1 MVTARP
7 VLERSSCPVV
17 NSLSEFGRFVSDHAE
32 WIAARWNKTTGGHP
46 ELALSGNTTYQ
57 QLVNYLP
64 TLCQDLGRLFQ
75 KQGKSRRNDKKRS
88 AETQLRHR
96 WEPGYVLE
104 EIVCGLGQIRQ
115 IISVDCRHAF
125 ACELSDFDALAR
137 AKADVIIH
145 QFFSDLLVEA
155 AQQFA
160 AEKQKELAA
169 SEQNSQSILDSAL
182 DCIIVIG
189 EDGYIQEWN
198 VAAERL
204 FGYSRAQA
212 LGKEMAEL
220 IIPPE
225 LRARHQAGMAR
236 YRATGEGPLLGRRI
250 EMPALRSDGSR
261 LDVELAITPHQVNEK
276 AVFTAYV
283 RDISERVRTEARR
296 AAQYAIAALISGQAS
311 LIELGPKI
319 LSTIAR
325 SGRWLF
331 AALWILD
338 KNGKLIC
345 HSTWGSPE
353 RDVDEFESETRRRVF
368 SSGEG
373 LPGRVLV
380 SRAPTWLP
388 NLEAETNFPRALF
401 ARMSGLQ
408 AAFVFPLMGSTGING
423 VIELFSDEVIA
434 PDDDLLR
441 LAGALGIQVGLYLER
456 ERTAEELRRQKEAAV
471 MASQAKDRFLAA
483 LSHEL
488 RTPLNPVLMWACSA
502 SEDKKVDPEMQQGL
516 KMICRNIE
524 MEARL
529 IDDLLDLTRIARGK
543 LQIHLQPCRADAL
556 LNHALEIVRSQLSAK
571 NLRLSIDLIASNHHI
586 MADPTRIEQVFW
598 NLLKNAYKFTP
609 EDGEVSVRS
618 YDGTLDRVVF
628 EISDSGRGIDA
639 ELMPKLFTA
648 FEQGARSGEGLG
660 LGLAICKAVLEMH
673 QGKIKAAN
681 KTNGQGAIFTVELKT
696 IPALNVIAP
705 IQRKP
710 STVSSRKLNILIVE
724 DHENTATVMSKLL
737 KHSGHDV
744 VTASTVRQALEVLH
758 TTPLDLLVS
767 DLGLPDGN
775 GFQVMREL
783 AKISDAKGIAISGY
797 GMEEDLERS
806 SRAGFSAHLTKPID
820 VQKLQETIQQVT
832 AAA

>member
-1 MVTARP
+1 
-7 VLERSSCPVV
+7 V
-17 NSLSEFGRFVSDHAE
+17 NPLSEFGRFISDRTE
-32 WIAARWNKTTGGHP
+32 WIADRWNKTTDGQP
-46 ELALSGNTTYQ
+46 ELALSGNTTHQ
-57 QLVNYLP
+57 QLANYLP
-64 TLCQDLGRLFQ
+64 TLCQDLGKLLE
-75 KQGKSRRNDKKRS
+75 KAGKPRRNNKKRS
-88 AETQLRHR
+88 ADTHPQHR
-96 WEPGYVLE
+96 WEPGYTLDK
-104 EIVCGLGQIRQ
+104 IVRGLGHIWQ
-115 IISVDCRHAF
+115 IISVDCLDAF
-125 ACELSDFDALAR
+125 ARELPEFDASAR
-137 AKADVIIH
+137 ASTETIIH
-145 QFFSDLLVEA
+145 QFFSDLLVES

-160 AEKQKELAA
+160 AEKAKELAG
-169 SEQNSQSILDSAL
+169 SEQNSQSILDAAL
-182 DCIIVIG
+182 DSIIVVG
-189 EDGYIQEWN
+189 DDGRVQEWN
-198 VAAERL
+198 IAAERL

-212 LGKEMAEL
+212 VGKEMADL
-220 IIPPE
+220 IIPRE
-225 LRARHQAGMAR
+225 LRARHRTGMAQ
-236 YRATGEGPLLGRRI
+236 YRATGDGSLLGRRI

-261 LDVELAITPHQVNEK
+261 LEVELAITPYQVNDK
-276 AVFTAYV
+276 TVFTAYV
-283 RDISERVRTEARR
+283 RDISERVRSQARR
-296 AAQYAIAALISGQAS
+296 AAQYAIATLISGQAP

-331 AALWILD
+331 AALWVLD
-338 KNGKLIC
+338 KNGKLLC
-345 HSTWGSPE
+345 HSTWRSPE
-353 RDVDEFESETRRRVF
+353 RDIDEFESETRRRVF

-423 VIELFSDEVIA
+423 VIELYSDEVVP

-456 ERTAEELRRQKEAAV
+456 ERTEEELRRQKEAAV

-502 SEDKKVDPEMQQGL
+502 SEDKNVDPEMQQGL

-543 LQIHLQPCRADAL
+543 LQMNLQPCRADAL
-556 LNHALEIVRSQLSAK
+556 LNHALEIVRSQLFAK
-571 NLRLSIDLIASNHHI
+571 NLRLSVDLTASNHQI

-609 EDGEVSVRS
+609 ENGEVAVRS
-618 YDGTLDRVVF
+618 YDAAPDRVIF
-628 EISDSGRGIDA
+628 EISDSGCGIDA

-648 FEQGARSGEGLG
+648 FEQGTRSGEGLG

-673 QGKIKAAN
+673 QGKIKATN
-681 KTNGQGAIFTVELKT
+681 KASGQGAVFMVELKT
-696 IPALNVIAP
+696 VPALSVVAP
-705 IQRKP
+705 IERKP
-710 STVSSRKLNILIVE
+710 AAVSSRKLNILIVE
-724 DHENTATVMSKLL
+724 DHDNTATVMSKLL
-737 KHSGHDV
+737 RHNGHEV
-744 VTASTVRQALEVLH
+744 VTASTVRQALEVLR

-832 AAA
+832 TAA

>member
-1 MVTARP
+1 
-7 VLERSSCPVV
+7 V
-17 NSLSEFGRFVSDHAE
+17 NPLSEFGRFISDRTE
-32 WIAARWNKTTGGHP
+32 WIADRWNKTTDGQP
-46 ELALSGNTTYQ
+46 ELALSGNTTHQ
-57 QLVNYLP
+57 QLANYLP
-64 TLCQDLGRLFQ
+64 TLCQDLGRRLERA
-75 KQGKSRRNDKKRS
+75 GKPRRNNKKRF
-88 AETQLRHR
+88 ADTQPQHR
-96 WEPGYVLE
+96 WEPGYTLDK
-104 EIVCGLGQIRQ
+104 IVRGLGHLRQ
-115 IISVDCRHAF
+115 IISVDCLDAF
-125 ACELSDFDALAR
+125 TRELPEFDASAQ
-137 AKADVIIH
+137 ANIETVIH
-145 QFFSDLLVEA
+145 QFFSDLLVES

-160 AEKQKELAA
+160 AEKAKELAG
-169 SEQNSQSILDSAL
+169 SEQNSQSILDAAL
-182 DCIIVIG
+182 DSIIVVG
-189 EDGYIQEWN
+189 DDGRVQEWN
-198 VAAERL
+198 IAAERL

-212 LGKEMAEL
+212 VGKDMADL
-220 IIPPE
+220 IIPRE
-225 LRARHQAGMAR
+225 LRARHRTGMAQ
-236 YRATGEGPLLGRRI
+236 YRATGDGSLLGRRI

-261 LDVELAITPHQVNEK
+261 LEVELAITPYQVNEK
-276 AVFTAYV
+276 TVFTAYV
-283 RDISERVRTEARR
+283 RDISERVRSQARR
-296 AAQYAIAALISGQAS
+296 AAQYAIAALISGQAP

-331 AALWILD
+331 AALWVLD
-338 KNGKLIC
+338 KNGKLVC
-345 HSTWGSPE
+345 HSTWRSPE
-353 RDVDEFESETRRRVF
+353 RDIDEFESETRRRVF

-380 SRAPTWLP
+380 SRVPTWLP

-408 AAFVFPLMGSTGING
+408 AAFVFPLTGSTGING
-423 VIELFSDEVIA
+423 VIELYSDEVVP

-456 ERTAEELRRQKEAAV
+456 ERTEEELRRQKEAAV

-502 SEDKKVDPEMQQGL
+502 SEDKNVDPEMQQGL

-543 LQIHLQPCRADAL
+543 LQMNLQPCRADAL
-556 LNHALEIVRSQLSAK
+556 LNHALEIVRSQLFAK
-571 NLRLSIDLIASNHHI
+571 NLRLSIDLTASNHHI

-609 EDGEVSVRS
+609 ENGEVTVRS
-618 YDGTLDRVVF
+618 YDAAPDRVIF
-628 EISDSGRGIDA
+628 EISDSGCGIDA

-648 FEQGARSGEGLG
+648 FEQGTRSGEGLG

-673 QGKIKAAN
+673 QGRIKATN
-681 KTNGQGAIFTVELKT
+681 KASGHGAVFTVELKT
-696 IPALNVIAP
+696 VPALSVIAP
-705 IQRKP
+705 IERKP
-710 STVSSRKLNILIVE
+710 AAVSSRKLNILIVE
-724 DHENTATVMSKLL
+724 DHDNTATVMSKLL
-737 KHSGHDV
+737 RHNGHEV
-744 VTASTVRQALEVLH
+744 VTASTVRQALEVLR

>member
-1 MVTARP
+1 
-7 VLERSSCPVV
+7 V
-17 NSLSEFGRFVSDHAE
+17 NPLSELGRFISDRTE
-32 WIAARWNKTTGGHP
+32 WIADRWNKTTGGQP
-46 ELALSGNTTYQ
+46 ELGFSGNNTHQ
-57 QLVNYLP
+57 QLANFLP
-64 TLCQDLGRLFQ
+64 NLCQTLVKRL
-75 KQGKSRRNDKKRS
+75 KKEGKTRRNEKTLLAD
-88 AETQLRHR
+88 TQSKHR
-96 WEPGYVLE
+96 WEPGYALD
-104 EIVCGLGQIRQ
+104 EIVRGLGQILHV
-115 IISVDCRHAF
+115 ISVDCLAAF
-125 ACELSDFDALAR
+125 AREGPEFDSSAR
-137 AKADVIIH
+137 AKAEAIIH
-145 QFFSDLLVEA
+145 QFFNDLLVESA
-155 AQQFA
+155 RQFA
-160 AEKQKELAA
+160 AEKQNELAA

-182 DCIIVIG
+182 DCIVVIDD
-189 EDGYIQEWN
+189 DGCIQEWN
-198 VAAERL
+198 IAAERL

-212 LGKEMAEL
+212 VGKEMAEL

-225 LRARHQAGMAR
+225 LRARHRAGMAQF
-236 YRATGEGPLLGRRI
+236 RATGDGPLLGRRI
-250 EMPALRSDGSR
+250 EVPALRVDGSK
-261 LDVELAITPHQVNEK
+261 LDVELAITPYQVNGK
-276 AVFTAYV
+276 AIFTAYV
-283 RDISERVRTEARR
+283 RDISERVRSEARR
-296 AAQYAIAALISGQAS
+296 AAQYAIATLISGQAP

-331 AALWILD
+331 AALWVLD
-338 KNGKLIC
+338 KNGKLVC
-345 HSTWGSPE
+345 HSTWGSPD
-353 RDVDEFESETRRRVF
+353 RDIDEFESETRRRVF

-373 LPGRVLV
+373 LPGRVFV

-388 NLEAETNFPRALF
+388 SLEAETNFPRVLF

-423 VIELFSDEVIA
+423 VIELFSDEIVP
-434 PDDDLLR
+434 PDDDLMR

-456 ERTAEELRRQKEAAV
+456 ERTEEELRRQKEAAV

-502 SEDKKVDPEMQQGL
+502 SENKNLDPELQEGL
-516 KMICRNIE
+516 KMISRNIE

-543 LQIHLQPCRADAL
+543 LQINLQPCRADAL
-556 LNHALEIVRSQLSAK
+556 LNHALEIVRSQLFAK
-571 NLRLSIDLIASNHHI
+571 NLRLSVDLTASNHQI
-586 MADPTRIEQVFW
+586 MADPTRMEQVFW

-609 EDGEVSVRS
+609 ENGEVVVRS
-618 YDGTLDRVVF
+618 FDGARDRVIF

-639 ELMPKLFTA
+639 ALMPKLFTA
-648 FEQGARSGEGLG
+648 FEQGTRSGEGLG

-673 QGKIKAAN
+673 QGRIKAAN
-681 KTNGQGAIFTVELKT
+681 KSSGQGAVFTVELKT
-696 IPALNVIAP
+696 IPALSDIAP
-705 IQRKP
+705 VQRKP
-710 STVSSRKLNILIVE
+710 AAVSSRKLNILIVE
-724 DHENTATVMSKLL
+724 DHDNTATVMSKLL
-737 KHSGHDV
+737 KHNGHEV
-744 VTASTVRQALEVLH
+744 VTASTVRQALEVLR

>member
-1 MVTARP
+1 
-7 VLERSSCPVV
+7 V
-17 NSLSEFGRFVSDHAE
+17 NPLSEFGRFISDRTE
-32 WIAARWNKTTGGHP
+32 WIADRWNKTTDGQP
-46 ELALSGNTTYQ
+46 ELALSGNTTHQ
-57 QLVNYLP
+57 QLANYLP
-64 TLCQDLGRLFQ
+64 TLCQDLGKLLE
-75 KQGKSRRNDKKRS
+75 KAGKPRRNNKKRS
-88 AETQLRHR
+88 ADTHPQHR
-96 WEPGYVLE
+96 WEPGYTLDK
-104 EIVCGLGQIRQ
+104 IVRGLGHIWQ
-115 IISVDCRHAF
+115 IISVDCLDAF
-125 ACELSDFDALAR
+125 ARELPEFDASAR
-137 AKADVIIH
+137 ANTETIIH
-145 QFFSDLLVEA
+145 QFFSDLLVES

-160 AEKQKELAA
+160 AEKAKELAG
-169 SEQNSQSILDSAL
+169 SEQNSQSILDAAL
-182 DCIIVIG
+182 DSIIVVG
-189 EDGYIQEWN
+189 DDGRVQEWN
-198 VAAERL
+198 IAAERL

-212 LGKEMAEL
+212 VGKEMADL
-220 IIPPE
+220 IIPRE
-225 LRARHQAGMAR
+225 LRARHRTGMAQ
-236 YRATGEGPLLGRRI
+236 YRATGDGSLLGRRI

-261 LDVELAITPHQVNEK
+261 LEVELAITPYQVNEK
-276 AVFTAYV
+276 TVFTAYV
-283 RDISERVRTEARR
+283 RDISERVRSQARR
-296 AAQYAIAALISGQAS
+296 AAQYAIAALISGQAP

-331 AALWILD
+331 AALWVLD
-338 KNGKLIC
+338 KNGKLVC
-345 HSTWGSPE
+345 HSTWRSPE
-353 RDVDEFESETRRRVF
+353 RDIDEFESETRRRVF

-380 SRAPTWLP
+380 SRVPTWLP

-423 VIELFSDEVIA
+423 VIELYSDEVVP

-456 ERTAEELRRQKEAAV
+456 ERTEEELRRQKEAAV

-502 SEDKKVDPEMQQGL
+502 SEDKNVDPELQQGL

-543 LQIHLQPCRADAL
+543 LQMNLQPCRADAL
-556 LNHALEIVRSQLSAK
+556 LNHALEIVRSQLFAK
-571 NLRLSIDLIASNHHI
+571 NLRLSVDLMASNHQI
-586 MADPTRIEQVFW
+586 MADPTRMEQVFW

-609 EDGEVSVRS
+609 ENGEVAVRS
-618 YDGTLDRVVF
+618 YDAAPDRVIF
-628 EISDSGRGIDA
+628 EISDSGCGIGA

-648 FEQGARSGEGLG
+648 FEQGTRSGEGLG

-673 QGKIKAAN
+673 QGKIKATN
-681 KTNGQGAIFTVELKT
+681 KASGQGAVFTVELKT
-696 IPALNVIAP
+696 VPALSVIAP

-710 STVSSRKLNILIVE
+710 AAVSSRKLNILIVE
-724 DHENTATVMSKLL
+724 DHDNTATVMSKLL
-737 KHSGHDV
+737 RHNGHEV
-744 VTASTVRQALEVLH
+744 VTASTVRQALEVLR

-775 GFQVMREL
+775 GFQVMQEL

-797 GMEEDLERS
+797 GMDEDLERS

-832 AAA
+832 AAS

>member
-1 MVTARP
+1 MNP
-7 VLERSSCPVV
+7 
-17 NSLSEFGRFVSDHAE
+17 LSEFGRFISDRTE
-32 WIAARWNKTTGGHP
+32 WIADRWNATTEGQP
-46 ELALSGNTTYQ
+46 ELALSGKTTHQ
-57 QLVNYLP
+57 QLAKYLP
-64 TLCQDLGRLFQ
+64 TLCQDLGKRLE
-75 KQGKSRRNDKKRS
+75 KAGKWRRNKKKRF
-88 AETQLRHR
+88 ADMQPQHR
-96 WEPGYVLE
+96 WEPGYSLDK
-104 EIVCGLGQIRQ
+104 IVRGLGHIWQ
-115 IISVDCRHAF
+115 IISVDCLDAF
-125 ACELSDFDALAR
+125 ARELPEFDASAR
-137 AKADVIIH
+137 ANTETVIH
-145 QFFSDLLVEA
+145 QFFSDLLAES

-160 AEKQKELAA
+160 AEKAKELAG
-169 SEQNSQSILDSAL
+169 SEQNSQSILDAAL
-182 DCIIVIG
+182 DSIIVIG
-189 EDGYIQEWN
+189 GDGRVQEWN
-198 VAAERL
+198 IAAERL

-212 LGKEMAEL
+212 LDKEMADL
-220 IIPPE
+220 IIPRE
-225 LRARHQAGMAR
+225 LRARHRAGMAQ
-236 YRATGEGPLLGRRI
+236 YRATGDGSLLGRRI

-261 LDVELAITPHQVNEK
+261 LEVELAITPYQVNEK
-276 AVFTAYV
+276 TVFTAYV
-283 RDISERVRTEARR
+283 RDISERVRSEARR
-296 AAQYAIAALISGQAS
+296 AAQYAIAALISGQAP

-331 AALWILD
+331 AALWVLD
-338 KNGKLIC
+338 KNGKLVC
-345 HSTWGSPE
+345 HSTWRSPE
-353 RDVDEFESETRRRVF
+353 RDIDEFESETRRRVF

-380 SRAPTWLP
+380 SRVPTWLP

-423 VIELFSDEVIA
+423 VIELYSDEVVP

-456 ERTAEELRRQKEAAV
+456 ERTEEELRRQKEVAV

-502 SEDKKVDPEMQQGL
+502 SEDKNVDPELKQGL

-543 LQIHLQPCRADAL
+543 LQMNLQPCRADAL
-556 LNHALEIVRSQLSAK
+556 LNHALEIVRSQLFTK
-571 NLRLSIDLIASNHHI
+571 NLRLSVDLTASNHQI
-586 MADPTRIEQVFW
+586 MADPTRMEQVFW

-609 EDGEVSVRS
+609 ENGEVAVRS
-618 YDGTLDRVVF
+618 YDAAPDRVIF
-628 EISDSGRGIDA
+628 EISDSGCGIDPV
-639 ELMPKLFTA
+639 LMPKLFTA
-648 FEQGARSGEGLG
+648 FEQGTRSGEGLG

-681 KTNGQGAIFTVELKT
+681 KTSGQGAVFTVELKT
-696 IPALNVIAP
+696 VPALSVIAP

-710 STVSSRKLNILIVE
+710 APVSSRKLNILIVE
-724 DHENTATVMSKLL
+724 DHDNTATVMSKLL
-737 KHSGHDV
+737 RHNGHEV

-820 VQKLQETIQQVT
+820 VQKLQETIQQVI

>member
-1 MVTARP
+1 
-7 VLERSSCPVV
+7 V
-17 NSLSEFGRFVSDHAE
+17 NSLSEFGRFISDRTE
-32 WIAARWNKTTGGHP
+32 WIADRWNKTTEGQP
-46 ELALSGNTTYQ
+46 ELAFSGNTTYQ
-57 QLVNYLP
+57 QLANYLP
-64 TLCQDLGRLFQ
+64 TLCQDLGKRLA
-75 KQGKSRRNDKKRS
+75 KAGKPRRNNKKRS
-88 AETQLRHR
+88 ADTQPQHL
-96 WEPGYVLE
+96 WEPGYTLDK
-104 EIVCGLGQIRQ
+104 IVRGLGQIRQ
-115 IISVDCRHAF
+115 IISVDCLDAF
-125 ACELSDFDALAR
+125 ARELPEFHASAR
-137 AKADVIIH
+137 TNTETVIH
-145 QFFSDLLVEA
+145 QFFNDLLVES

-160 AEKQKELAA
+160 AEKEKELAG

-189 EDGYIQEWN
+189 DDGRVQEWN
-198 VAAERL
+198 IAAERL

-212 LGKEMAEL
+212 LGKEMADL
-220 IIPPE
+220 IIPRE
-225 LRARHQAGMAR
+225 LRARHRAGMAQ
-236 YRATGEGPLLGRRI
+236 YRATGEGSLLGRRI

-261 LDVELAITPHQVNEK
+261 VEIELAITPYLVNEK

-283 RDISERVRTEARR
+283 RDISERVRSDARR
-296 AAQYAIAALISGQAS
+296 AAQYAIAALISGQAP

-331 AALWILD
+331 AALWVLD
-338 KNGKLIC
+338 KNGKLVC
-345 HSTWGSPE
+345 HSTWRSPE
-353 RDVDEFESETRRRVF
+353 RDIDEFESETRRRVF

-408 AAFVFPLMGSTGING
+408 AAFVFPLMGSIGING
-423 VIELFSDEVIA
+423 VIELYSDEVVP

-456 ERTAEELRRQKEAAV
+456 ERTEEELRRQKEVAV

-502 SEDKKVDPEMQQGL
+502 SEDKNVNPEMQQGL

-543 LQIHLQPCRADAL
+543 LQMNLQPCRADAL
-556 LNHALEIVRSQLSAK
+556 LNHALEIVRSQLFVK
-571 NLRLSIDLIASNHHI
+571 NLRLSVDLTASNHQI

-609 EDGEVSVRS
+609 ENGEVVVRS
-618 YDGTLDRVVF
+618 YDAAPDRVIF
-628 EISDSGRGIDA
+628 EVSDSGRGIDA
-639 ELMPKLFTA
+639 EVMPKLFTA
-648 FEQGARSGEGLG
+648 FEQGTRSGEGLG

-681 KTNGQGAIFTVELKT
+681 KTSGQGAVFTVELKT
-696 IPALNVIAP
+696 VPALSVIAP
-705 IQRKP
+705 IERKP
-710 STVSSRKLNILIVE
+710 AAVSPRKLNILIVE
-724 DHENTATVMSKLL
+724 DHDNTATVMSKLL
-737 KHSGHDV
+737 RHNGHEV

>member
-1 MVTARP
+1 
-7 VLERSSCPVV
+7 V
-17 NSLSEFGRFVSDHAE
+17 NPLTEFGRFISDRTE
-32 WIAARWNKTTGGHP
+32 WIADRWNKTTAGHP
-46 ELALSGNTTYQ
+46 ELALSGDTTHQ

-64 TLCQDLGRLFQ
+64 TLCQALGKRLE
-75 KQGKSRRNDKKRS
+75 KAGKPRRNNKKRS
-88 AETQLRHR
+88 TEKQPPHR
-96 WEPGYVLE
+96 WEPGYTLDK
-104 EIVCGLGQIRQ
+104 IVGGLGQIRQ
-115 IISVDCRHAF
+115 IISADCLDAF
-125 ACELSDFDALAR
+125 ARELPEFDASAR
-137 AKADVIIH
+137 AKAEIVIH
-145 QFFSDLLVEA
+145 QFFSDLLVQA

-160 AEKQKELAA
+160 AEKAKELAG

-189 EDGYIQEWN
+189 DDGRVQEWN
-198 VAAERL
+198 IAAERL

-212 LGKEMAEL
+212 MGKGMADL
-220 IIPPE
+220 IIPTE
-225 LRARHQAGMAR
+225 LRTRHRAGMAQ
-236 YRATGEGPLLGRRI
+236 YRATGQGSLLGRRI

-261 LDVELAITPHQVNEK
+261 VEVELAITPYQVNEK
-276 AVFTAYV
+276 TVFTAYV
-283 RDISERVRTEARR
+283 RDISERVRSEARR
-296 AAQYAIAALISGQAS
+296 AAQYAIAALISGQAP

-325 SGRWLF
+325 CGRWLF
-331 AALWILD
+331 AALWVLD
-338 KNGKLIC
+338 KNGKLVC
-345 HSTWGSPE
+345 HSTWRSPE
-353 RDVDEFESETRRRVF
+353 RDIDEFESETRRRVF

-380 SRAPTWLP
+380 SRVPTWLP
-388 NLEAETNFPRALF
+388 SLEAETNFPRALF

-408 AAFVFPLMGSTGING
+408 AAFVLPLMGSTGING
-423 VIELFSDEVIA
+423 VIELYSDELVP

-456 ERTAEELRRQKEAAV
+456 ERTEEELRRQKEAAV

-502 SEDKKVDPEMQQGL
+502 SEDKNVDPELKQGL

-543 LQIHLQPCRADAL
+543 LQMNLQPCRADAL
-556 LNHALEIVRSQLSAK
+556 LNHALEIVRSQLFAK
-571 NLRLSIDLIASNHHI
+571 NLRLSINLTASNHHI
-586 MADPTRIEQVFW
+586 MADPTRMEQVFW

-609 EDGEVSVRS
+609 ENGEVAVRS
-618 YDGTLDRVVF
+618 YDAGPDRVTF
-628 EISDSGRGIDA
+628 EISDSGCGIDA
-639 ELMPKLFTA
+639 NLMPKLFTA
-648 FEQGARSGEGLG
+648 FEQGTRSGEGLG

-681 KTNGQGAIFTVELKT
+681 KASGQGAIFTVELKT
-696 IPALNVIAP
+696 VPALSVIAP

-710 STVSSRKLNILIVE
+710 AAVPSRKLNILIVE
-724 DHENTATVMSKLL
+724 DHDNTATVMSKLL
-737 KHSGHDV
+737 RHNGHEV
-744 VTASTVRQALEVLH
+744 VIASTVRQALEVLR

-783 AKISDAKGIAISGY
+783 AKVSDAKGIAISGY

>member
-1 MVTARP
+1 MNP
-7 VLERSSCPVV
+7 
-17 NSLSEFGRFVSDHAE
+17 LSEFGRFISDRTE
-32 WIAARWNKTTGGHP
+32 WIADRWNATTEGQP
-46 ELALSGNTTYQ
+46 ELALSGKTTHQ
-57 QLVNYLP
+57 QLAKYLP
-64 TLCQDLGRLFQ
+64 TLCQDLGKRLE
-75 KQGKSRRNDKKRS
+75 KAGKWRRNKKKRF
-88 AETQLRHR
+88 ADMQPQHR
-96 WEPGYVLE
+96 WEPGYSLDK
-104 EIVCGLGQIRQ
+104 IVRGLGHIWQ
-115 IISVDCRHAF
+115 IISVDCLDAF
-125 ACELSDFDALAR
+125 ARELPEFDASAR
-137 AKADVIIH
+137 ANTETVIH
-145 QFFSDLLVEA
+145 QFFSDLLAES

-160 AEKQKELAA
+160 AEKAKELAG
-169 SEQNSQSILDSAL
+169 SEQNSQSILDAAL
-182 DCIIVIG
+182 DSIIVIG
-189 EDGYIQEWN
+189 GDGRVQEWN
-198 VAAERL
+198 IAAERL

-212 LGKEMAEL
+212 LDKEMADL
-220 IIPPE
+220 IIPRE
-225 LRARHQAGMAR
+225 LRARHRAGMAQ
-236 YRATGEGPLLGRRI
+236 YRATGDGSLLGRRI

-261 LDVELAITPHQVNEK
+261 LEVELAITPYQVNEK
-276 AVFTAYV
+276 TVFTAYV
-283 RDISERVRTEARR
+283 RDISERVRSEARR
-296 AAQYAIAALISGQAS
+296 AAQYAIAALISGQAP

-331 AALWILD
+331 AALWVLD
-338 KNGKLIC
+338 KNGKLVC
-345 HSTWGSPE
+345 HSTWRSPE
-353 RDVDEFESETRRRVF
+353 RDIDEFESETRRRVF

-380 SRAPTWLP
+380 SRVPTWLP

-423 VIELFSDEVIA
+423 VIELYSDEVVP

-456 ERTAEELRRQKEAAV
+456 ERTEEELRRQKEVAV

-502 SEDKKVDPEMQQGL
+502 SEDKNVDPELKQGL

-529 IDDLLDLTRIARGK
+529 IDDLLDLTRIVRGK
-543 LQIHLQPCRADAL
+543 LQMNLQPCRADAL
-556 LNHALEIVRSQLSAK
+556 LNHALEIVRSQLFAK
-571 NLRLSIDLIASNHHI
+571 NLRLSVDLTASNHQI
-586 MADPTRIEQVFW
+586 MADPTRMEQVFW

-609 EDGEVSVRS
+609 ENGEVAVRS
-618 YDGTLDRVVF
+618 YDAAPDRVIF
-628 EISDSGRGIDA
+628 EISDSGCGIDPV
-639 ELMPKLFTA
+639 LMPKLFTA
-648 FEQGARSGEGLG
+648 FEQGTRSGEGLG

-681 KTNGQGAIFTVELKT
+681 KTSGQGAVFTVELKT
-696 IPALNVIAP
+696 VPALSVIAP

-710 STVSSRKLNILIVE
+710 APVSSRKLNILIVE
-724 DHENTATVMSKLL
+724 DHDNTATVMSKLL
-737 KHSGHDV
+737 RHNGHEV

-820 VQKLQETIQQVT
+820 VQKLQETIQQVI

>member
-1 MVTARP
+1 MNP
-7 VLERSSCPVV
+7 
-17 NSLSEFGRFVSDHAE
+17 LSEFGRFISDRTE
-32 WIAARWNKTTGGHP
+32 WIADRWNKTTDGQP
-46 ELALSGNTTYQ
+46 ELALSGNTTHQ
-57 QLVNYLP
+57 QLANYLP
-64 TLCQDLGRLFQ
+64 TLCQDLGKRLE
-75 KQGKSRRNDKKRS
+75 KAGKPRRNNKKRS
-88 AETQLRHR
+88 ADTQPQHR
-96 WEPGYVLE
+96 WEPGYTLDK
-104 EIVCGLGQIRQ
+104 IVRGLGQIWQ
-115 IISVDCRHAF
+115 IISVDCLDAF
-125 ACELSDFDALAR
+125 ARELPEFDASAR
-137 AKADVIIH
+137 ANTETIIH
-145 QFFSDLLVEA
+145 QFFSDLLVES

-160 AEKQKELAA
+160 AEKAKELAG
-169 SEQNSQSILDSAL
+169 SEQNSQSILDAAL
-182 DCIIVIG
+182 DSIIVVG
-189 EDGYIQEWN
+189 DDGRVQEWN
-198 VAAERL
+198 IAAERL

-212 LGKEMAEL
+212 VGKEMADL
-220 IIPPE
+220 IIPRE
-225 LRARHQAGMAR
+225 LRARHRTGMAQ
-236 YRATGEGPLLGRRI
+236 YRATGDGSLLGRRI

-261 LDVELAITPHQVNEK
+261 LEVELAITPYQVNEK
-276 AVFTAYV
+276 TVFTAYV
-283 RDISERVRTEARR
+283 RDISERVRSQARR
-296 AAQYAIAALISGQAS
+296 AAQYAIAALISGQAP

-331 AALWILD
+331 AALWVLD
-338 KNGKLIC
+338 KNGKLVC
-345 HSTWGSPE
+345 HSTWRSPE
-353 RDVDEFESETRRRVF
+353 RDIDEFESETRRRVF

-380 SRAPTWLP
+380 SRVPTWLP

-423 VIELFSDEVIA
+423 VIELYSDEVA
-434 PDDDLLR
+434 RPDDDLLR

-456 ERTAEELRRQKEAAV
+456 ERTEEELRRQKEVAV

-502 SEDKKVDPEMQQGL
+502 SEDKNIDPELQQGL

-543 LQIHLQPCRADAL
+543 LQMNLQPCRADSL
-556 LNHALEIVRSQLSAK
+556 LNHALEIVRSQLFAK
-571 NLRLSIDLIASNHHI
+571 NLRLSVDLTASNHQI

-609 EDGEVSVRS
+609 ENGEVAVRS
-618 YDGTLDRVVF
+618 YDAAPDRVIF

-648 FEQGARSGEGLG
+648 FEQGTRSGEGLG

-673 QGKIKAAN
+673 QGRIKASN
-681 KTNGQGAIFTVELKT
+681 KASGQGAVFTVELKT
-696 IPALNVIAP
+696 VPALSVIAP
-705 IQRKP
+705 IQPKP
-710 STVSSRKLNILIVE
+710 ATVSSRKLNILIVE
-724 DHENTATVMSKLL
+724 DHDSTATVMSKLL
-737 KHSGHDV
+737 RHNGHEV
-744 VTASTVRQALEVLH
+744 VTASTVRQALEVLR

>member
-1 MVTARP
+1 
-7 VLERSSCPVV
+7 V
-17 NSLSEFGRFVSDHAE
+17 NPLSEFGRFISDRTE
-32 WIAARWNKTTGGHP
+32 WIADRWNKTTGGQP
-46 ELALSGNTTYQ
+46 ELGFSGNNTYQ
-57 QLVNYLP
+57 QLANFLP
-64 TLCQDLGRLFQ
+64 NLCQTLVKRF
-75 KQGKSRRNDKKRS
+75 KKEGKTRRNEKTLLAD
-88 AETQLRHR
+88 TQSKHR
-96 WEPGYVLE
+96 WEPGYALD
-104 EIVCGLGQIRQ
+104 EIVRGLGQILHV
-115 IISVDCRHAF
+115 ISVDCLAAF
-125 ACELSDFDALAR
+125 ARERPEFDSSAR
-137 AKADVIIH
+137 GKAEAIIH
-145 QFFSDLLVEA
+145 QFFSDLLVESA
-155 AQQFA
+155 RQFA
-160 AEKQKELAA
+160 AEKQNELAA

-182 DCIIVIG
+182 DCIVVIDD
-189 EDGYIQEWN
+189 DGCIQEWN
-198 VAAERL
+198 IAAERL

-212 LGKEMAEL
+212 VGKEMAEL

-225 LRARHQAGMAR
+225 LRARHRAGMAQF
-236 YRATGEGPLLGRRI
+236 RATGAGPLLGRRI
-250 EMPALRSDGSR
+250 EVPALRVDGTK
-261 LDVELAITPHQVNEK
+261 LDVELAITPYQVNGK
-276 AVFTAYV
+276 AIFTAYV
-283 RDISERVRTEARR
+283 RDISERVRSEARR
-296 AAQYAIAALISGQAS
+296 AAQYAIATLISGQAP

-331 AALWILD
+331 AALWVLD
-338 KNGKLIC
+338 KNGKLVC

-353 RDVDEFESETRRRVF
+353 RDIDEFESETRRRVF

-373 LPGRVLV
+373 LPGRVFV

-423 VIELFSDEVIA
+423 VIELYSDEVVP
-434 PDDDLLR
+434 PDDDLMR

-456 ERTAEELRRQKEAAV
+456 ERTEEELRRQKEAAV

-502 SEDKKVDPEMQQGL
+502 SEDKNLDPELQEGL
-516 KMICRNIE
+516 KMIRRNIE

-543 LQIHLQPCRADAL
+543 LQINLQPCRADAL
-556 LNHALEIVRSQLSAK
+556 LNHALEIVRSQLYVK
-571 NLRLSIDLIASNHHI
+571 NLRLSVDLTASNHQI

-609 EDGEVSVRS
+609 ENGEVMVRS
-618 YDGTLDRVVF
+618 FDGARDRVIF

-639 ELMPKLFTA
+639 ALMPKLFTA
-648 FEQGARSGEGLG
+648 FEQGTRSGEGLG
-660 LGLAICKAVLEMH
+660 LGLAICRAVLEMH
-673 QGKIKAAN
+673 QGRIKAAN
-681 KTNGQGAIFTVELKT
+681 KSSGQGAVFTVELKT
-696 IPALNVIAP
+696 IPALSVIAP
-705 IQRKP
+705 VQRKP
-710 STVSSRKLNILIVE
+710 AAVASRKLNILIVE
-724 DHENTATVMSKLL
+724 DHDNTATVMSKLL
-737 KHSGHDV
+737 KHNGHEV
-744 VTASTVRQALEVLH
+744 VTASTVRQALEVLR